1 VEGVVR
7 LPRTAAGVG
16 AAALLGLLGCLDDPP
31 TFAPR
36 GQVPP
41 FILAG
46 EVDPPLAAIYDGP
59 SRFGINVPFRSED
72 VSIDLE
78 GRLYLDLVPGAAGG
92 NAKDNVQIPA
102 GNIEEVRYVQM
113 DWNQSVPR
121 GCHSLTLILTYVGNY
136 DLNGLP
142 RDDTRAARVIWWLNI
157 GDTEGDVRMSECP
170 GASQVDAVTGGR

>member
-1 VEGVVR
+1 VEALVTLR
-7 LPRTAAGVG
+7 AR
-16 AAALLGLLGCLDDPP
+16 AAAWAVAALCLPGCLDDPP

-46 EVDPPLAAIYDGP
+46 EVDPPLGAIYEGP
-59 SRFGINVPFRSED
+59 PRFPINVPFRSED

-78 GRLYLDLVPGAAGG
+78 ARLYVDLVPGAARG
-92 NAKDNVQIPA
+92 NPVDNLEIPA
-102 GNIEEVRYVQM
+102 GNIEEVRYVEM
-113 DWNQSVPR
+113 DWVQSLPR
-121 GCHSLTLILTYVGNY
+121 GCHSLTLILTYVRNY
-136 DLNGLP
+136 DLSQLP

-157 GDTEGDVRMSECP
+157 GDTDGEVRMSSCP